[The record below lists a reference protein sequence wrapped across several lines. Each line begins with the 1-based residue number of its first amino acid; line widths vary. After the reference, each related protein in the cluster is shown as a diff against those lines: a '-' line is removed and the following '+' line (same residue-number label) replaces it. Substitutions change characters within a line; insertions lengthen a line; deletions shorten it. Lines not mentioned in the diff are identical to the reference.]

1 MQRADFDQWRQG
13 AVGKWFF
20 DELLEDYIAQRDA
33 ALGGGSALSN
43 DPYETLRGYSE
54 EVGITA
60 GIQLVRI
67 LDPFKEERNEDK
79 TSRSP
84 TPD

>member
-1 MQRADFDQWRQG
+1 MQRVEFDQWREG
-13 AVGKWFF
+13 PVGKWFF
-20 DELLEDYIAQRDA
+20 DEILEDYIAQRDA
-33 ALGGGSALSN
+33 ALAGGSALSN
-43 DPYETLRGYSE
+43 NPHELAFHYTQD
-54 EVGITA
+54 VGITA